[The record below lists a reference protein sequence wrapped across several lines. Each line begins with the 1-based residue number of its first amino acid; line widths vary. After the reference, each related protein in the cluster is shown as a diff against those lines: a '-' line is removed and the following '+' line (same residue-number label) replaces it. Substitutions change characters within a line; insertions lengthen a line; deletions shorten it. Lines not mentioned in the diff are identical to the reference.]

1 MNQTL
6 LGLVAL
12 TGVSALAFAGCAPPP
27 EPNPSPPVVTAT
39 ATQEPTPT
47 ESSTPPATLKACMV
61 SDVDGF
67 ADKSIN
73 ETARKGLVAA
83 QQQFGI
89 ETGQIES
96 SAEDDFAPNIQ
107 SMIDANCHIIFTI
120 GDTLANATEAAAK
133 QNPDIKFAIVDHGSF
148 DGLTNVRGLEFNT
161 AESSF
166 MGGYLAAAM
175 SRTGKVGTF
184 GGAKV
189 PAVTIFMDGFEQGVD
204 HYNETK
210 GKNVQVVGWDA
221 ARQDGLFMPGD
232 DPSGDIVGGE
242 DTANKLIG
250 QGADI
255 ILPVAGPAGVGALR
269 AVQASQG
276 KVAAIWAGIDGC
288 VSEAE
293 FCPSI
298 LSTVYEAVDVAV
310 LDTVKAAVEG
320 SYTSDPFVGTLKN
333 EGTGLSPFHE
343 FAGKVPAEVS
353 TELDQIR
360 ADIVSGRITIT
371 SPAQPK

>member
-1 MNQTL
+1 MNRTL

-27 EPNPSPPVVTAT
+27 EPNPNPPAAT
-39 ATQEPTPT
+39 ATEQPTPT
-47 ESSTPPATLKACMV
+47 ESSTPPAMLKACMV

-73 ETARKGLVAA
+73 ETARNGLVAA
-83 QQQFGI
+83 QQQLGI

-96 SAEDDFAPNIQ
+96 SAKGGFAPKIQ
-107 SMIDANCHIIFTI
+107 SMIDAHCRIIFTI
-120 GDTLANATEAAAK
+120 GDTMANATEAAAK
-133 QNPDIKFAIVDHGSF
+133 QNPNIKFAIVDHGSF

-184 GGAKV
+184 GVAKV
-189 PAVTIFMDGFEQGVD
+189 PAVTIFMDGFEQGVSY
-204 HYNETK
+204 YNEAK
-210 GKNVQVVGWDA
+210 RKNVQVIGWDA
-221 ARQDGLFMPGD
+221 AKQDGLFVPGD

-269 AVQASQG
+269 AVQASG
-276 KVAAIWAGIDGC
+276 GRVNAIWVDTDGC
-288 VSEAE
+288 ISAAE
-293 FCPSI
+293 YCSSI
-298 LSTVYEAVDVAV
+298 ISSVYKAMDTAVF
-310 LDTVKAAVEG
+310 DTIKDAMDG
-320 SYTSDPFVGTLKN
+320 KFTSDPFVGTLKN
-333 EGTGLSPFHE
+333 EGTGLAPFHD
-343 FAGKVPAEVS
+343 FDAKVPAELRS
-353 TELDQIR
+353 ELDQIK
-360 ADIVSGRITIT
+360 ADIVSGKITIT